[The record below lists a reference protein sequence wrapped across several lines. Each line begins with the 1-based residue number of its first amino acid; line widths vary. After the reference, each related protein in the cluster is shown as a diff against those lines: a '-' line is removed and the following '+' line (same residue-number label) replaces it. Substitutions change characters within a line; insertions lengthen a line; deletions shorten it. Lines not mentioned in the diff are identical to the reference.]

1 MWYSKREMK
10 KTILSLGVL
19 LSFALFVLS
28 FPFINFV
35 SAESSVETSSLSAQL
50 IEQIGEET
58 HSLFSNMS
66 NAQVTDQTFEY
77 YNGGVKYTT
86 KSVIERVLT
95 DAMSQINSAS
105 GSGSYVLSEDLKTL
119 SEVLNLYVSANLG
132 MLSLGGSERDIVDF
146 TLSVGDKEKTVTS
159 SVVYQSG
166 TYRPGFVETE
176 KILIDGQTQIDFGFS
191 TRVGYG
197 QDSSEGFLIFD
208 PTLNFSA
215 ELDSV
220 TVLTDGRNV
229 FSGEKIQLS
238 AQNAL
243 SSLTGGSLIKSLKEY
258 FSIEWEVV
266 DGNATVDGN
275 ILTINASSGSVLVRA
290 KCKKATDS
298 EEYVYSQPIEFNV
311 SKPTGVGVVSNFE
324 NSFSNISLSGQVL
337 RLTLSN
343 GFVLDRVLTESGEEV
358 AFSVSGQNVT
368 IQNVN
373 QNLKPNL
380 S

>member
-197 QDSSEGFLIFD
+197 AGQLRGFF
-208 PTLNFSA
+208 NF
-215 ELDSV
+215 
-220 TVLTDGRNV
+220 
-229 FSGEKIQLS
+229 
-238 AQNAL
+238 
-243 SSLTGGSLIKSLKEY
+243 
-258 FSIEWEVV
+258 
-266 DGNATVDGN
+266 
-275 ILTINASSGSVLVRA
+275 
-290 KCKKATDS
+290 
-298 EEYVYSQPIEFNV
+298 
-311 SKPTGVGVVSNFE
+311 
-324 NSFSNISLSGQVL
+324 
-337 RLTLSN
+337 
-343 GFVLDRVLTESGEEV
+343 
-358 AFSVSGQNVT
+358 
-368 IQNVN
+368 
-373 QNLKPNL
+373 
-380 S
+380 